1 MNINNYEFTD
11 KDLDVRDV
19 GDSNGTLWVNTHGIP
34 ARMKKQ
40 DATAIAKHFNVDNES
55 LVEGIK
61 ELIDQ
66 SSSSFINHPVVSVS
80 DLQKLITKEDIEE

>member
-11 KDLDVRDV
+11 KDLGVRDV
-19 GDSNGTLWVNTHGIP
+19 GDSNGTLRVNTHSIP

-40 DATAIAKHFNVDNES
+40 DAIAIAKHFNEDRES

-61 ELIDQ
+61 ELINSIDR
-66 SSSSFINHPVVSVS
+66 SSCCPNTEVFSID
-80 DLQKLITKEDIEE
+80 DLQKLITKEE